1 MNSFVIRYLYRKPA
15 VVTKHSGMNES
26 DASSE
31 SGAEDV
37 MSVHSSDPDTNVL
50 PKGATTILI
59 HLADSDDH
67 GYIIK
72 FLCYGFCY

>member
-1 MNSFVIRYLYRKPA
+1 MNSFVNRYFFRKPA

-59 HLADSDDH
+59 QMTMPMS
-67 GYIIK
+67 
-72 FLCYGFCY
+72 